1 MHKNI
6 DISIIIPAYNEE
18 KKIKNDIEEAQSF
31 LKSSKLKGEII
42 VSTDGITDKTNIIV
56 SLLRK
61 KYQNLALLS
70 ERNKIG
76 KGAAIK
82 KGVAAAS
89 GEIIMFADAGLCV
102 PYNNAV
108 KGLVLLKKGYD
119 CAMGSRAEKGS
130 KILKKQPLYRYI
142 GSNIF
147 KWIIHTL
154 LHIPHDIKDTQCG
167 FKLYKKT
174 TAKKI
179 FQDLQTEAMMFDIEV
194 ILRLVKN
201 KSKIAT
207 FPVEWKNDEDT
218 KFDPLTGSFKNIK
231 ELFLIKI
238 IYRL

>member
-1 MHKNI
+1 MRKPINL
-6 DISIIIPAYNEE
+6 SIIIPAYNEE
-18 KKIKNDIEEAQSF
+18 TKIKRDIAEAIQF
-31 LKSSKLKGEII
+31 LITSKQKGEII
-42 VSTDGITDKTNIIV
+42 VSTDGVTDKTNTIV
-56 SLLRK
+56 KSLMK
-61 KYQNLALLS
+61 VYPNLLLLA
-70 ERNKIG
+70 EKNKIG

-102 PYNNAV
+102 PYRYAL
-108 KGLVLLKKGYD
+108 KGLALLEKGFD

-130 KILKKQPLYRYI
+130 RILRKQPLYRYI

-147 KWIIHTL
+147 KWIIHTI

-167 FKLYKKT
+167 FKLYKKI

-179 FQDLQTEAMMFDIEV
+179 FHDLQTEAMMFDIEV

-201 KSKIAT
+201 KNKIAT

-238 IYRL
+238 VHRL